1 LVVSLSL
8 KLPGLITVAVG
19 EASVI
24 PRDIATVLE
33 RHAFQVKVSQE
44 QVTQEAPGIELAWVS
59 GAAGACQVRI
69 AEVAPQGWHRSLFS
83 QLAAGNQLFY
93 TFGGETYSEQP
104 IIRTRTY
111 AYWRK
116 LNRYLG
122 LSTPNRPVLAL
133 IAAPACQNVPLR
145 ELALLSGSAF

>member
-33 RHAFQVKVSQE
+33 RHAFQVEISQE
-44 QVTQEAPGIELAWVS
+44 QVTQEAPDEVASVY

-69 AEVAPQGWHRSLFS
+69 AEVSPHGWHRSLVS
-83 QLAAGNQLFY
+83 QLAVGNQLFY

-104 IIRTRTY
+104 IMRTRTY
-111 AYWRK
+111 AYWRR

-122 LSTPNRPVLAL
+122 LSTPNRPVLTI
-133 IAAPACQNVPLR
+133 IATPACQNLPLR
-145 ELALLSGSAF
+145 ELAGLSGSAS